1 MNDTLKGIIIGVVSG
16 LISSGIFYALTK
28 QFLWNV
34 SLPLWVWL
42 SITAGTLLLI
52 FAIKAIIRKWRI
64 YNFISEFTEYSFG
77 DSYVYTWNY
86 KRSKHGRYRAFGYE
100 ATNIRTKTP
109 LGEMNNCGIITFGH
123 EVPEET
129 IKMYIQLVMIAN
141 IDKKIGETLGPVL
154 EYLNWIEDSQ
164 KHQLLH

>member
-1 MNDTLKGIIIGVVSG
+1 MNDTLKGIVIGVVSG

-42 SITAGTLLLI
+42 SITAGTFFLI
-52 FAIKAIIRKWRI
+52 YVIKAIVRKWRI
-64 YNFISEFTEYSFG
+64 YNFISEFTECSFG
-77 DSYVYTWNY
+77 DSYVYTWSY

-109 LGEMNNCGIITFGH
+109 LSEMNNSRVITCGH

-129 IKMYIQLVMIAN
+129 IKMFIQLILIAN
-141 IDKKIGETLGPVL
+141 VDKKMGEQLQPTL
-154 EYLNWIEDSQ
+154 EYLNWVENSQ
-164 KHQLLH
+164 YHKLLH